1 MKKIVLRPFQ
11 AGDKILQPGT
21 IVEVSKWRNV
31 ATLERNRYLSD
42 APKEVSKVTVLND
55 K

>member
-1 MKKIVLRPFQ
+1 MKKIVLKPFQ

-21 IVEVSKWRNV
+21 IVDVSKWRN
-31 ATLERNRYLSD
+31 AETLERNRYLTD
-42 APKEVSKVTVLND
+42 APKEVSKVTVSTD